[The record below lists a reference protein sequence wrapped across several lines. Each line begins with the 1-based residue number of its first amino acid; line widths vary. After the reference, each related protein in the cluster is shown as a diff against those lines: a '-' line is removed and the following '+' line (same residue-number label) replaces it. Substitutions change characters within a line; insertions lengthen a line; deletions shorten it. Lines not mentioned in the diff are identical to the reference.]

1 MRRRAGGRGNAGRA
15 VGSASPV
22 TGSAAWHTAA
32 AWLCAWPASG
42 GPPSACSCTEQRRGV
57 SGGARQV
64 ESPADRP
71 ARQQTDRPG
80 WLGAS
85 CVCSSSGRRRLH
97 SVRAAVLRGRSP
109 PYVCGVAAVWCAV
122 AAVSRIALTAWWRAV
137 RDEAHQSVQPND
149 EAPVRD
155 FVFRAGVI
163 TEGREVLELEHAIL
177 ADVLPDSPAPAV
189 CAAPAVQQSTHGGR
203 RVVVGQAA
211 HPESPIL
218 PAVVSKRRRDGQL
231 SGRACSLESRYDRKG
246 QFRDGVPPGLP
257 GVKPTRTRPPE
268 PRATPVLGRIVN
280 TSPQAVIHLVAI
292 HDEQQQAVRACAAV
306 QGACRNDYGCYPR
319 SSAEGVTTNHARFGA
334 GDSRACMHA
343 PRMTQG
349 ADV

>member
-1 MRRRAGGRGNAGRA
+1 MLAQAGGGATERAERASTAGFRGLCDAQAGEGCGLSCGERLTCHWQCSLAHCRRVAVRLASLRGPSQRLFLHTISSAASAGR
-15 VGSASPV
+15 
-22 TGSAAWHTAA
+22 
-32 AWLCAWPASG
+32 
-42 GPPSACSCTEQRRGV
+42 
-57 SGGARQV
+57 ARQV
-64 ESPADRP
+64 ERPADRP

-97 SVRAAVLRGRSP
+97 SVRAAVLRGRGP
-109 PYVCGVAAVWCAV
+109 PYVRGVAAVWCAV

-137 RDEAHQSVQPND
+137 CDEAHQSVQPDD
-149 EAPVRD
+149 EAPLRD
-155 FVFRAGVI
+155 IVFLAGIV
-163 TEGREVLELEHAIL
+163 TKGREVLELEHAIL

-203 RVVVGQAA
+203 RVVVGQGAR
-211 HPESPIL
+211 PEFPIL

-257 GVKPTRTRPPE
+257 GVKPARTRPPE
-268 PRATPVLGRIVN
+268 PRATPVLGRIVK

-292 HDEQQQAVRACAAV
+292 HEEPTASRPRVR
-306 QGACRNDYGCYPR
+306 GCSGRLPK
-319 SSAEGVTTNHARFGA
+319 
-334 GDSRACMHA
+334 
-343 PRMTQG
+343 
-349 ADV
+349 